1 MSANNQS
8 NGRPNG
14 EPDSRVHLGERK
26 LLKIL
31 DELVEL
37 KELDVEVHEK
47 HNIPWASATI
57 NFRRISVRLPGRLQL
72 AMWYCCSHLD
82 LGPNSYQKQ
91 MKQLWE
97 RLLVKAKLIVRVFGT
112 PGVDMIHAA
121 LMLPEAL
128 MSKNAETR
136 SSEEHLKSLWTR
148 MAARVENASTI
159 EVKHWTNMIAGDV
172 QVDEEEEIDKVAGL
186 IVAQIKETFCPLVHA
201 KANAMP
207 HLSLRT
213 IIRSFRGLDKIF
225 ESKPL
230 PQHPYFRPSMDSHAD
245 LPNGGLNPVG
255 KSLFEVEIPYLEW
268 LNSANLH
275 TDLVNHDVH
284 DATGKSLSE
293 AFASRGVI
301 HALFAEDMLP
311 ALTVGTIEEK
321 FLEEV

>member
-37 KELDVEVHEK
+37 EELDVEVHEK

-57 NFRRISVRLPGRLQL
+57 NFRRISVRLPSRLQL
-72 AMWYCCSHLD
+72 AMWYYCSHLD

-112 PGVDMIHAA
+112 PGVDIMHAA

-186 IVAQIKETFCPLVHA
+186 IVAQVLTNTLDDVQIRALSAQSFDEIASKIKETFCPLVHA

-213 IIRSFRGLDKIF
+213 IIR
-225 ESKPL
+225 
-230 PQHPYFRPSMDSHAD
+230 
-245 LPNGGLNPVG
+245 
-255 KSLFEVEIPYLEW
+255 
-268 LNSANLH
+268 
-275 TDLVNHDVH
+275 
-284 DATGKSLSE
+284 
-293 AFASRGVI
+293 
-301 HALFAEDMLP
+301 
-311 ALTVGTIEEK
+311 
-321 FLEEV
+321 